1 MVMELIGAIETFLPA
16 ALRQAVPL
24 TLAGIGVSFAE
35 KAGILNIGEEGVML
49 CGAFGG
55 FMMAFMTGNLWLGM
69 LGGMLGG
76 LLVAMIHGF
85 MCIHCRA
92 NQTTVGLALN
102 FFAQGLT
109 SFLFLLA
116 FGQGSSLPSIDKMT
130 AIRIPVL
137 ADIPVLGILFEQ
149 NILVYI
155 LYLVVAVSAVVL
167 YKTEW
172 GVNLTAVGENPK
184 AADTAGLNVYFVR
197 YTTCA
202 INGVLGGL
210 GGAYIT
216 LAQLGYFQEGIISGK
231 GYIALVAVILGRRN
245 PVLVMLF
252 SMLIGFAESLQFS
265 LQASGIPLPSQA
277 FSMLP
282 YVVAVV
288 VMLLSI
294 GKNTNPSALGTPYER
309 DKR

>member
-1 MVMELIGAIETFLPA
+1 MNETLSAIASLLTA
-16 ALRQAVPL
+16 SLRQAAPL
-24 TLAGIGVSFAE
+24 TLAGLGVACAE

-49 CGAFGG
+49 GGAFGG
-55 FMMAFMTGNLWLGM
+55 FMLAYYSGSLWIGI

-76 LLVAMIHGF
+76 LAVAMLHAF
-85 MCIHCRA
+85 MCVRCRA

-102 FFAQGLT
+102 FFTLGVT

-116 FGQGSSLPSIDKMT
+116 FGKGSSLPSIPKL
-130 AIRIPVL
+130 ASVRIPL
-137 ADIPVLGILFEQ
+137 LSDIPVIGAPLFNQ

-155 LYLVVAVSAVVL
+155 LYVAVIACSVVF

-172 GVNLTAVGENPK
+172 GVNLTAVGENPR
-184 AADTAGLNVYFVR
+184 AADTAGLNVFKIR
-197 YTTCA
+197 YITCA
-202 INGVLGGL
+202 VNGVFGGL

-216 LAQLGYFQEGIISGK
+216 LAQLGYFQEDIVSGK

-245 PVLVMLF
+245 PAAILLSAMI
-252 SMLIGFAESLQFS
+252 IGFAESLQFT
-265 LQASGIPLPSQA
+265 LQAKGYPLPSQA

-288 VMLLSI
+288 VLLFSI
-294 GKNTNPSALGTPYER
+294 GKSANPAALGVPYER
-309 DKR
+309 SKR

>member
-1 MVMELIGAIETFLPA
+1 MDVSTIETFLAA
-16 ALRQAVPL
+16 ALRQAAPL
-24 TLAGIGVSFAE
+24 TLAGIGVTFAE

-55 FMMAFMTGNLWLGM
+55 FMLAFLTGNLWIGM

-76 LLVAMIHGF
+76 LLIAMIHGI

-92 NQTTVGLALN
+92 NQTIVGLALN

-109 SFLFLLA
+109 SFLFLLS
-116 FGQGSSLPSIDKMT
+116 FGQGSSLPSIDKLT
-130 AIRIPVL
+130 AIRIPVI
-137 ADIPVLGILFEQ
+137 ADIPIIGALFEQ

-155 LYLVVAVSAVVL
+155 LYLAVILSAVVL
-167 YKTEW
+167 YKTDW

-184 AADTAGLNVYFVR
+184 AADTAGLNVYAIR
-197 YTTCA
+197 YATCA
-202 INGVLGGL
+202 INGILGGL

-216 LAQLGYFQEGIISGK
+216 LAQLGYFQEDIISGK

-245 PVLVMLF
+245 PVFVMLAA
-252 SMLIGFAESLQFS
+252 MLIGFAESLQFS
-265 LQASGIPLPSQA
+265 LQTYGISLPSQA

-288 VMLLSI
+288 VMLFSI
-294 GKNTNPSALGTPYER
+294 GKNTNPSALGIPYQR

>member
-1 MVMELIGAIETFLPA
+1 MEVGTIETFLAA
-16 ALRQAVPL
+16 ALRQAAPL
-24 TLAGIGVSFAE
+24 TLAGIGVAFSE
-35 KAGILNIGEEGVML
+35 KAGILNIGEEGIML

-55 FMMAFMTGNLWLGM
+55 FMLAFLTGNLWLGM

-76 LLVAMIHGF
+76 LLIAMIHGM
-85 MCIHCRA
+85 MCIHGRA
-92 NQTTVGLALN
+92 NQTIVALALN

-116 FGQGSSLPSIDKMT
+116 FGQGSSLPSIDKLT
-130 AIRIPVL
+130 AIHIPVL
-137 ADIPVLGILFEQ
+137 ADIPIIGALFEQ

-155 LYLVVAVSAVVL
+155 LYLAVILSAVVL

-184 AADTAGLNVYFVR
+184 AADTAGLNVYGIR
-197 YTTCA
+197 YATCA
-202 INGVLGGL
+202 INGILGGL

-216 LAQLGYFQEGIISGK
+216 LAQLGYFQEDIISGK

-245 PVLVMLF
+245 PIFVMLAA
-252 SMLIGFAESLQFS
+252 MLIGFAESLQFS
-265 LQASGIPLPSQA
+265 LQTYGIPLPSQA

-288 VMLLSI
+288 VMLFSI
-294 GKNTNPSALGTPYER
+294 GKNTNPSALGIPYQR